1 MKKTNLGKRVH
12 VYRSLKDMEIQF
24 ASDVE
29 TMGKKFSDL
38 IVAYFDPV
46 NPWDQ
51 SVMVAIMTN
60 ILAFVEVWA
69 ELGGDN
75 LEKLMKE
82 LYEDNLKEYRKQ
94 LVKKQ

>member
-12 VYRSLKDMEIQF
+12 VYRSFQDVAIQF
-24 ASDVE
+24 ANDVE
-29 TMGKKFSDL
+29 TMGKKFSEL
-38 IVAYFDPV
+38 IVAYFDPA

-60 ILAFVEVWA
+60 ILAYVEVLA
-69 ELGGDN
+69 ESSGDN

>member
-1 MKKTNLGKRVH
+1 MKKTNLGKRVQ
-12 VYRSLKDMEIQF
+12 VYRSFKDVAIQF

-29 TMGKKFSDL
+29 TMGKKFSNL
-38 IVAYFDPV
+38 IVAYFDPA

-60 ILAFVEVWA
+60 ILAFAEVWA